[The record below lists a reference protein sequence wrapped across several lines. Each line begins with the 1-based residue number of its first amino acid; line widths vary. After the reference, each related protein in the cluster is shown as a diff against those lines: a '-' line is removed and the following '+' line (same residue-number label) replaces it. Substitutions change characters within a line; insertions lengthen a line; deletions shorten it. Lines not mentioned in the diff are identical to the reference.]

1 VGGVVRVDPAERLL
15 YLLIALVH
23 ARGRL
28 TKAQIRA
35 SVTGY
40 NDDASDEAFERRFE
54 RDKDLLRQLG
64 VPIITDIDPVHEDE
78 VGYRLDDADYALPDI
93 RFTAAEIGV
102 LSLAAEVWQDADLAE
117 SARRGLTK
125 LRARGAPLDPRAR
138 EGLALRIRGA
148 EGAFTPLLNAINNRQ
163 AVTFDYRAA
172 STGEQR
178 RRTVQPWRLLSQWRG
193 WYLIGFDVDREAPRV
208 FRLSRIVSRVRGSG
222 PRDAYT
228 IPEHDGAALLEA
240 TDHGPRQAFLAVDP
254 ERGAAL
260 RARAVAAE
268 APTPPPG
275 LSPPAERDVIIV
287 PMADEEVL
295 AAELA
300 PYGGSVIVLAPASLR
315 EAVLRRLRAVAALG
329 ADDE

>member
-1 VGGVVRVDPAERLL
+1 MARVEPAERLL

-40 NDDASDEAFERRFE
+40 DDDSSPEAFERRFE

-64 VPIITDIDPVHEDE
+64 VPIITDIHPLHEDE

-93 RFTAAEIGV
+93 RFTAAEVGV

-125 LRARGAPLDPRAR
+125 LRARGAPVDPRAR

-148 EGAFTPLLNAINNRQ
+148 EAPFTPLMTAIDRRQ

-178 RRTVQPWRLLSQWRG
+178 SRHVEPWRLLSQWRG
-193 WYLIGFDVDREAPRV
+193 WYLIGFDRDREAPRV
-208 FRLSRIVSRVRGSG
+208 FRLSRITSRVRTSG
-222 PRDAYT
+222 PRDAYV
-228 IPEHDGAALLEA
+228 IPDHDGAALIEA
-240 TDHGPRQAFLAVDP
+240 TREGPQHAHLAVAP

-260 RARAVAAE
+260 RSRAIPQDGSA
-268 APTPPPG
+268 PPPQLPAG
-275 LSPPAERDVIIV
+275 LDGHDIITV
-287 PMADEEVL
+287 PMDDEEVL
-295 AAELA
+295 AGEVA
-300 PYGGSVIVLAPASLR
+300 PYGSSVIVLAPRSLR
-315 EAVLRRLRAVAALG
+315 DAVVRRLTAVADLG
-329 ADDE
+329 GDDE